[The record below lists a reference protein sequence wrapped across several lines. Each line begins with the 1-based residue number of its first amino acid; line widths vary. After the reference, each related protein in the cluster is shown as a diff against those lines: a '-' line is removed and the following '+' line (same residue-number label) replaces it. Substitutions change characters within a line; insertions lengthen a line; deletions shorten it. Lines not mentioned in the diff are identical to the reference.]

1 MDYEME
7 ELLPIVA
14 TLAEKYTGGESS
26 SISYEKAGQLMEAV
40 MYCIRETNAR
50 EFSEGKSD
58 GLV

>member
-40 MYCIRETNAR
+40 MY
-50 EFSEGKSD
+50 
-58 GLV
+58 